1 MNPREDDQELTPD
14 LRDVLRKD
22 SARRARRETSPRT
35 FWRSLGIIGMVGW
48 PIALASV
55 AGALLGRSLDSRWQT
70 APRYTLLFLTLGV
83 GIGCYVAW
91 TSVSHKNGSARH
103 KP

>member
-1 MNPREDDQELTPD
+1 MNAREDDSDLGPD

-35 FWRSLGIIGMVGW
+35 FWRGLGIIGMVGW

-55 AGALLGRSLDSRWQT
+55 AGAFLGRGLDSRWQT
-70 APRYTLLFLTLGV
+70 APRYTFLFLTIGV
-83 GIGCYVAW
+83 CIGCYVAW

>member
-1 MNPREDDQELTPD
+1 MSDQDDDDELPTE

-22 SARRARRETSPRT
+22 SARRARREVGPRT

-55 AGALLGRSLDSRWQT
+55 AGALFGRSLDSRWQT
-70 APRYTLLFLTLGV
+70 APQFTLLFLMVGV
-83 GIGCYVAW
+83 AVGCYVAW
-91 TSVSHKNGSARH
+91 TTLSHKDGRPRQ
-103 KP
+103 KR